1 MEGDA
6 KISIKNRK
14 ASGELVEVEGRTPQ
28 NALTVEIFTTLL
40 TVFIAFANVATDYY
54 VYFTI
59 MQTTDQIAN
68 LPLPNPVSSVGM
80 AASYNSS
87 SDKSSLCNATFFSTV
102 EGKNTLIDRLLV
114 TKGWAFALF
123 IISFLPIGI
132 FAYFKLWVL
141 YQRIFAGRRK
151 EMAFDPVMNPTA
163 PYIGK
168 TAAVSPVT
176 LVKKER
182 VLLKQEF
189 SVYVFLQLVEDTP
202 QLMIIILFGIF
213 DYGDEGARCAQ
224 CFAQETDN
232 DITQCQVQPAT
243 FLSNSPIMLSLGLI
257 ITSIVWNYIHIFQ
270 RYYLILKAWD
280 PPYSKAA
287 IYIKLGLSTICYVSS
302 IIFPISCLFYLYIG
316 PELWGYPHADLQVFF
331 TGMLVCGFFCLIY
344 FSALFTALVFE
355 AEQAM
360 AIGFGAMCKWFILL
374 FVSVMMLCT
383 ISCKISFVYRCWS
396 LRFLLLL
403 LLIAFTLNLQRLINP
418 LLIFTRFIHTF
429 MKN

>member
-1 MEGDA
+1 MEHETRL
-6 KISIKNRK
+6 SIKNRK
-14 ASGELVEVEGRTPQ
+14 ASGELVEIEGRTAQ
-28 NALTVEIFTTLL
+28 NALAVEIFTTLL

-54 VYFTI
+54 VYVAVR
-59 MQTTDQIAN
+59 QTTEEVAA
-68 LPLPNPVSSVGM
+68 LPLPNPVSAVGM
-80 AASYNSS
+80 TVSYNSS

-102 EGKNTLIDRLLV
+102 EGKNTLIERLNV

-123 IISFLPIGI
+123 IISFLPIGL

-141 YQRIFAGRRK
+141 YQRIFAGRKK
-151 EMAFDPVMNPTA
+151 EMAFDPIKNPEA
-163 PYIGK
+163 AYIGK

-182 VLLKQEF
+182 ILLKQEF

-213 DYGDEGARCAQ
+213 DYGDDGARCAQ
-224 CFAQETDN
+224 CFAQQTES
-232 DITQCQVQPAT
+232 DITKCQVQPAT

-280 PPYSKAA
+280 PPYSKAV
-287 IYIKLGLSTICYVSS
+287 IYFKLGFSTICYVSS

-316 PELWGYPHADLQVFF
+316 PVLWGSPPADLQIFF
-331 TGMLVCGFFCLIY
+331 TGMVVCGFFCLIY
-344 FSALFTALVFE
+344 FSALFAALLFE

-360 AIGFGAMCKWFILL
+360 AIGFGAMCK
-374 FVSVMMLCT
+374 
-383 ISCKISFVYRCWS
+383 
-396 LRFLLLL
+396 
-403 LLIAFTLNLQRLINP
+403 
-418 LLIFTRFIHTF
+418 
-429 MKN
+429 